1 MCIPF
6 IGKDGKRN
14 LPGDQSNI
22 GVDGSELNASRVS
35 IERKF
40 PSVNHALLWDAVETN
55 DIRSVEELIEKIS

>member
-1 MCIPF
+1 M
-6 IGKDGKRN
+6 
-14 LPGDQSNI
+14 

-55 DIRSVEELIEKIS
+55 DIRSVEELIEKISSE